1 MERIRKRI
9 IELAAQGDLTVEQMK
24 YLIDR
29 MTDGPEMSVAEAETL
44 IDAFQA
50 ETSAAKT
57 PDLLDRARTAAGE
70 FLAKAKGVSMED
82 IKRKLNDEYLGIER
96 NEAYSTTEKVT
107 RVINVTAAL
116 CAGVA
121 IQPIPFADF
130 FVLTPIQG
138 LMAAR
143 IASIHGVPVSQEGAR
158 GLLKTAF
165 GTLGLGFAAQQTALG
180 LYKIGLPGL
189 GGFVTIPL
197 VWGLTYGIGRVM
209 DTYYR
214 AMAEGRTPSD
224 EEILEGQGMIVAYA
238 NIIKYLENR

>member
-1 MERIRKRI
+1 MQQIRERIL
-9 IELAAQGDLTVEQMK
+9 ELTGQGHLTVEQMR

-29 MTDGPEMSVAEAETL
+29 MAEGPEMSVPEAETL
-44 IDAFQA
+44 LEAFLA
-50 ETSAAKT
+50 ETAACRT
-57 PDLLDRARTAAGE
+57 PDLLYKARSAAAE
-70 FLAKAKGVSMED
+70 LLAKAKGVSMED
-82 IKRKLNDEYLGIER
+82 IKRKLDEEYLGIER
-96 NEAYSTTEKVT
+96 NESYSRDEKVT
-107 RVINVTAAL
+107 RVLNVTAGG
-116 CAGVA
+116 CAVVA

-130 FVLTPIQG
+130 FILTPMQG
-138 LMAAR
+138 LMATR

-158 GLLKTAF
+158 GLLKTAL

-180 LYKIGLPGL
+180 LYKLGLPGL

-224 EEILEGQGMIVAYA
+224 EEILEAFRNGGDEGRGQSEQEA
-238 NIIKYLENR
+238 

>member
-1 MERIRKRI
+1 MQPIRERIL
-9 IELAAQGDLTVEQMK
+9 ELAAQGHLTVEQMK

-29 MTDGPEMSVAEAETL
+29 MADGPEMSVPEAETL
-44 IDAFQA
+44 IEAFLA
-50 ETSAAKT
+50 ETAASRT
-57 PDLLDRARTAAGE
+57 PDLLDRARSAAAE

-82 IKRKLNDEYLGIER
+82 IKRKLNEEYLGIER
-96 NEAYSTTEKVT
+96 NDAYSTAEKVT
-107 RVINVTAAL
+107 RVINVTAGI

-121 IQPIPFADF
+121 IQPMPFADF
-130 FVLTPIQG
+130 FLLTPIQG
-138 LMAAR
+138 LMATR
-143 IASIHGVPVSQEGAR
+143 IAKIRGVPVTQEGAR

-180 LYKIGLPGL
+180 LYKLGLPGL

-224 EEILEGQGMIVAYA
+224 EEILEAFRNGGDEGRGQS
-238 NIIKYLENR
+238 EQET